1 MLAASETAD
10 LLPPYQAMTKLIQ
23 FNDLQQIIKSFGDN
37 KVKCLEM
44 TSKVEKVG
52 KKYTFTDT
60 LTTNYNFQAPYLFFP
75 LNYHGI
81 EHAGL
86 WDTIGSA

>member
-37 KVKCLEM
+37 KA
-44 TSKVEKVG
+44 
-52 KKYTFTDT
+52 D
-60 LTTNYNFQAPYLFFP
+60 
-75 LNYHGI
+75 I
-81 EHAGL
+81 
-86 WDTIGSA
+86 

>member
-1 MLAASETAD
+1 
-10 LLPPYQAMTKLIQ
+10 
-23 FNDLQQIIKSFGDN
+23 
-37 KVKCLEM
+37 M

-52 KKYTFTDT
+52 QYTFTDT

-75 LNYHGI
+75 LNYRGI